1 MLTDTAVGYIMAN
14 GMIDKVIV
22 GADRIMRDG
31 HIFNKIGTSQLA
43 ILAKTFK
50 IPFIVAA
57 PSSSFDL
64 QSDIKDIKIEE
75 RDPEE
80 VTTIRGKRIAAKGV
94 SILNPAFDL
103 TPPQLIDTIVTERG
117 IAKPPYGRS
126 IKALLKH

>member
-1 MLTDTAVGYIMAN
+1 MAN

-117 IAKPPYGRS
+117 IVKPPYGRS

>member
-1 MLTDTAVGYIMAN
+1 MAN
-14 GMIDKVIV
+14 GMVDKVIV

-43 ILAKTFK
+43 ILAKTFN

-64 QSDIKDIKIEE
+64 QSNTKDITIEE
-75 RDPEE
+75 RDPAE

-94 SILNPAFDL
+94 PILNPAFDL

-126 IKALLKH
+126 IKALIKP

>member
-1 MLTDTAVGYIMAN
+1 MAN

-103 TPPQLIDTIVTERG
+103 TPPQLIYTIVTERG
-117 IAKPPYGRS
+117 IAKPPYCRS